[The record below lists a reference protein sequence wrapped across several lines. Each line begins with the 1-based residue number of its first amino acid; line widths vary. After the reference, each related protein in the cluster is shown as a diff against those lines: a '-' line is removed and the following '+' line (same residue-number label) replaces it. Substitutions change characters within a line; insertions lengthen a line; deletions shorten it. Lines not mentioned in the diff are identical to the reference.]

1 MLAAT
6 RIWRSER
13 LVHSHSAAPNVLRST
28 VSLHSKCD
36 QCRSFSSSP
45 TSSISSQDRNARRNG
60 SMGLQRPVPL
70 VRNISWENRS
80 RAAFR
85 RAMKGFNQPT
95 DASKFASMDQV
106 KTWASDLCG
115 LRPGANI
122 EDVERS
128 AIDHLLRGDKK
139 ANIHKATFTHG
150 HHFSGPRAI
159 VKTSKNTRLSAAYE
173 EETTFIDP
181 ITNRRVSK
189 PLTLGR
195 AARYEDLAGYE
206 PTDFVDV
213 SAKADSTPKYND
225 LDKYKPTKDVATEQQ
240 DQNEYE
246 DLDKYQ
252 PVVDERSTQDQ
263 SVKYDDLDKYG
274 PVKHNEPD
282 GKLPNTTEE
291 DSKEYDDLHKYSS
304 STLDSPLSQHQLAA
318 EQQSKLYDD
327 LDQYKPT
334 FWNEPDGKRVQSV
347 EELSKNYD
355 DLQKYEAVYWNEPD
369 GLRERSS
376 EEASKD
382 YKDLNSYGPVTWSEP
397 DGLRRL
403 TPEEESKK
411 YDDLESYEAP
421 FEASRSILKA
431 HEKAQMD
438 TKMRGKP
445 LAPKVDAPV
454 EDFASKY
461 DDLHKYGP
469 VRWNEPDGLRKLTS
483 EELSKNYD
491 DLYLYGAVRWN
502 EPDGLRPLSAEEKSK
517 RYKDTHL
524 YAARDTSSP
533 TPRVHPEEASKVYKD
548 LPGYREFDNADES
561 RPRTHPE
568 EVSKQYTDLNAYAA
582 FENDGSQVES
592 VHPALSPK
600 EYKDLHKYPSAGFE
614 ETTMFQHVHPEELTK
629 NYTDLGSYRPSG
641 FTSQAQAY
649 PAHPEEALKVYQDLH
664 QYASVSHNE
673 SKVPNGP
680 MSVPLDEVARGLREF
695 DSKAGSQDPL
705 DTTSSAYY
713 RNPNRSFPD
722 STETSVDD
730 VDSGSAE
737 AIRAAVL
744 RRAHENSQKFKG
756 QALTDSNND
765 HTGSQQVS
773 QEQKLTGNYARD
785 FPEEFVVSWSKQNS
799 SSKSALYPNNRGG
812 EPDPVEEAIEENVE
826 PESMDGSFPIEDVKL
841 QPALDRYAGKGSKDS
856 YSHKPQGLQTSYSE
870 ECGHSTMPISQK
882 HYTTA
887 DCKTEANTISQEP
900 HATLYKILAF
910 DPTSKMMSVAQAT
923 STVDT
928 NESPMSLA
936 DALVHLKEP
945 AKFLPYFKSL
955 QDQGYE
961 VISGSGHVLVFR
973 QMRPALERSAD
984 AAASAIDEM
993 VIRGGTFPT
1002 SDSIS
1007 TNTTGQAYK
1016 RRGNGRS
1023 ASAKA
1028 DNSTKKRH
1036 IGRKLLVGTVGV
1048 AGSAYAV
1055 AMLAEYSSTKRLDP
1069 KNPQTPRT

>member
-1 MLAAT
+1 
-6 RIWRSER
+6 
-13 LVHSHSAAPNVLRST
+13 
-28 VSLHSKCD
+28 
-36 QCRSFSSSP
+36 
-45 TSSISSQDRNARRNG
+45 
-60 SMGLQRPVPL
+60 
-70 VRNISWENRS
+70 
-80 RAAFR
+80 
-85 RAMKGFNQPT
+85 MKGFNQPT

-106 KTWASDLCG
+106 KTWDSDFCG

-150 HHFSGPRAI
+150 HHFRGPRTIA
-159 VKTSKNTRLSAAYE
+159 KTSKNTLLSTIYE

-181 ITNRRVSK
+181 ITNRRISK
-189 PLTLGR
+189 PSTLGR

-213 SAKADSTPKYND
+213 STKADSAPKYND
-225 LDKYKPTKDVATEQQ
+225 LDKYKPTKDVATEHQ
-240 DQNEYE
+240 DQHEYE
-246 DLDKYQ
+246 DLDKYE

-263 SVKYDDLDKYG
+263 SVEYDDLDKYG

-282 GKLPNTTEE
+282 GKLPNTAQE
-291 DSKEYDDLHKYSS
+291 DSKEYNDLHKYSS
-304 STLDSPLSQHQLAA
+304 SNLDSPLSQHQLTA

-327 LDQYKPT
+327 LEQYKPT
-334 FWNEPDGKRVQSV
+334 FWNEPDGKKAQSV

-376 EEASKD
+376 EEVSKD

-431 HEKAQMD
+431 HEKTQMD
-438 TKMRGKP
+438 TTMRGKP

-454 EDFASKY
+454 ENFASKY

-469 VRWNEPDGLRKLTS
+469 VQWNEPDGLRKLTS

-491 DLYLYGAVRWN
+491 DLHLYDAVRWN

-517 RYKDTHL
+517 RYKDTHM

-533 TPRVHPEEASKVYKD
+533 MPRVHAEEASKVYKD

-561 RPRTHPE
+561 EPRIHPE
-568 EVSKQYTDLNAYAA
+568 EASNQYTDLNAYAA
-582 FENDGSQVES
+582 FKNDGSQVES
-592 VHPALSPK
+592 VHPELASK

-614 ETTMFQHVHPEELTK
+614 ETTRFQHVHPEELTK

-641 FTSQAQAY
+641 FASQAQAY

-664 QYASVSHNE
+664 QYTSVRHNE
-673 SKVPNGP
+673 SKVPNGTI
-680 MSVPLDEVARGLREF
+680 SVPLDEVARGLREF
-695 DSKAGSQDPL
+695 DSKAGSQHPL

-722 STETSVDD
+722 STETSVGD

-744 RRAHENSQKFKG
+744 HRAHENSQRVKG
-756 QALTDSNND
+756 QALTGKIDDQVESR
-765 HTGSQQVS
+765 QVS
-773 QEQKLTGNYARD
+773 QEPKLTGNYARD
-785 FPEEFVVSWSKQNS
+785 FPEEFVVSWSKENS
-799 SSKSALYPNNRGG
+799 TSKSALYPNNRGEESG
-812 EPDPVEEAIEENVE
+812 AMEEAIGENVE

-841 QPALDRYAGKGSKDS
+841 QPALDRYAGKGSKES
-856 YSHKPQGLQTSYSE
+856 YSHILQGLQTSYSE
-870 ECGHSTMPISQK
+870 ECGHSTMPISHK
-882 HYTTA
+882 HYPTT
-887 DCKTEANTISQEP
+887 DCKTEANKVPQEP
-900 HATLYKILAF
+900 HATSYKILAF
-910 DPTSKMMSVAQAT
+910 DPSSKMMSVAQAT
-923 STVDT
+923 STVCM
-928 NESPMSLA
+928 NESPMSLT
-936 DALVHLKEP
+936 DALVHLKDP

-961 VISGSGHVLVFR
+961 VISGSGHMLVFR
-973 QMRPALERSAD
+973 QMRPASERSAD
-984 AAASAIDEM
+984 AVTSAIDEM

-1007 TNTTGQAYK
+1007 TTNTGQAYK
-1016 RRGNGRS
+1016 RQGTGRS
-1023 ASAKA
+1023 ARAKTS
-1028 DNSTKKRH
+1028 NSTKKRY

-1055 AMLAEYSSTKRLDP
+1055 AMLAEYLSTKGLDP
-1069 KNPQTPRT
+1069 KNPQTRRT